1 MKSETNKTEGE
12 LVLVGVYIYI
22 LRERELVFG
31 ELDAWHGNGEKKE
44 KEKEGAKLRVVLLLG
59 LVESGRNE

>member
-1 MKSETNKTEGE
+1 MC
-12 LVLVGVYIYI
+12 VYIYI

>member
-1 MKSETNKTEGE
+1 MDSIARKFEGMNYNFITIKE
-12 LVLVGVYIYI
+12 K
-22 LRERELVFG
+22 
-31 ELDAWHGNGEKKE
+31 GEKKE